1 MSVSERP
8 FWEGTPLWELSE
20 AQWEALCDG
29 CGKCCLNKLQ
39 DMDSEQVYYTDVAC
53 DLLNLKTCRCSDYAH
68 RQARVPDCIKLEPD
82 DANAFSWLP
91 SSCAYRRVAEG
102 RGLAD
107 WHPLISGDPESVHR
121 AGQSVRGRV
130 VHERDIDIRE
140 LESHIVVW
148 PE

>member
-1 MSVSERP
+1 MNA
-8 FWEGTPLWELSE
+8 FWQEKPLWALDESE
-20 AQWEALCDG
+20 WESLCDG

-39 DMDSEQVYYTDVAC
+39 DMDDDHVYYTDVAC

-68 RQARVPDCIKLEPD
+68 RQKRVPDCVKLEPE
-82 DANAFSWLP
+82 DATAFSWLP

-102 RGLAD
+102 RGLPE
-107 WHPLISGDPESVHR
+107 WHPLISGDPQSVHR
-121 AGQSVRGRV
+121 AGQSVCGRV

-140 LESHIVVW
+140 LESHIVIW